1 LVTWVKTVKIT
12 TNLPEDM
19 VIASKDVYGNFSVEY
34 QQYLDGE
41 HTRSY
46 LENYTR
52 ENKIVLL
59 QNTTQ
64 LMYENADPNAMQYG
78 EYQAA
83 VFVGTDESANIH
95 YEIQREIQPALLN
108 TLITFLLVFAIL
120 DGSWM
125 VAALLTKQK
134 FKKGS
139 IYT

>member
-1 LVTWVKTVKIT
+1 
-12 TNLPEDM
+12 
-19 VIASKDVYGNFSVEY
+19 VYGNFSVEY

-41 HTRSY
+41 HTKSY

-64 LMYENADPNAMQYG
+64 LVHENSDPNALQYG

-83 VFVGTDESANIH
+83 VFVGTEESANIH
-95 YEIQREIQPALLN
+95 YEIQREIQPGLLN
-108 TLITFLLVFAIL
+108 TLIVFLLVFAIM
-120 DGSWM
+120 DGVWM
-125 VAALLTKQK
+125 VAALLIKQK